1 MLSEDLRLPTARR
14 GAVLPCVSGY
24 SAGVALLPLDIVMT
38 ASVANACWTQV
49 AERGVGTVGLS
60 DGTEGQR
67 RAAVRDGHRGNA

>member
-1 MLSEDLRLPTARR
+1 MLSEDLMLPTARR
-14 GAVLPCVSGY
+14 GPSLRQLPFRRFGPS
-24 SAGVALLPLDIVMT
+24 PLDIVMT
-38 ASVANACWTQV
+38 ASVANACWTHV